1 MVKLQHS
8 LLVFPSR
15 IGAMYYTGCLFV
27 CQISWL
33 LWYNGGISLDG
44 AEQGL
49 SLRISGATIQA
60 AAS

>member
-1 MVKLQHS
+1 
-8 LLVFPSR
+8 
-15 IGAMYYTGCLFV
+15 MYYTECLFV